1 MNYKVLSDVIP
12 LSVVSVLVDYF
23 NNNVHQHRTTNSMTK
38 IDQPWT
44 IPFIKNNLYKILN
57 TYVDVD
63 LPNLGDNL
71 YKHSFPYFPHVD
83 LENGYPCFNC
93 LIPLHLSDNKPQH
106 FVIFN
111 QFVNDTNNGKTWLG
125 NFSLDGNFEANK
137 KRKFPYNDP
146 IVENL
151 TTLDIDQEFYNT
163 YLDHEYR
170 DRELF
175 KGMTGIATNF
185 KPGNLI
191 LFDSKYIHCTGKMN
205 NKYKIGLSL
214 RFKGK
219 LSEALK

>member
-1 MNYKVLSDVIP
+1 MHYKVLADVIP
-12 LSVVSVLVDYF
+12 LSVITVLVDYF
-23 NNNVHQHRTTNSMTK
+23 NNNSHRHRTTNSMVK
-38 IDQPWT
+38 IDFPWT
-44 IPFIKNNLYKILN
+44 IPTIRDSLYNILN

-71 YKHSFPYFPHVD
+71 YKHNFPYFPHVD

-93 LIPLHLSDNKPQH
+93 LIPLLLSENNPQH
-106 FVIFN
+106 FVIFD
-111 QFVNDTNNGKTWLG
+111 QYVNDVNNGKTWLG
-125 NFSLDGNFEANK
+125 NFSLEGNFEANK
-137 KRKFPYNDP
+137 KRKFPFDDE

-151 TTLDIDQEFYNT
+151 TTENIDQDFYDS
-163 YLDHEYR
+163 YLKYDYR
-170 DRELF
+170 DEQLF
-175 KGMTGIATNF
+175 KGMTGVATDY

-205 NKYKIGLSL
+205 NSYKMGLSL

>member
-1 MNYKVLSDVIP
+1 MHYKVLDDVIP
-12 LSVVSVLVDYF
+12 LSVITVLIDYF
-23 NNNVHQHRTTNSMTK
+23 NNNSHQHRITNSMVK
-38 IDQPWT
+38 IDFPWT
-44 IPFIKNNLYKILN
+44 IPTIKDSLYNILN

-93 LIPLHLSDNKPQH
+93 LIPLFLSENNPQH
-106 FVIFN
+106 FVIFD
-111 QFVNDTNNGKTWLG
+111 QYVNDINNGKTWLG
-125 NFSLDGNFEANK
+125 NFSLEGNFETNK
-137 KRKFPYNDP
+137 KRKFPSDDE

-151 TTLDIDQEFYNT
+151 TAESVDQNFYDS
-163 YLDHEYR
+163 YLKYDYR
-170 DRELF
+170 DEQLF
-175 KGMTGIATNF
+175 KGMTGVATDY

-191 LFDSKYIHCTGKMN
+191 LFDSKHIHCTGKMN
-205 NKYKIGLSL
+205 NSYKMGLSL